1 MFCHS
6 FTVFIFLVVV
16 FVVVYSNLALN
27 SPSITQKASFASI
40 PESVDLS
47 TVKSDDFDSGS
58 VDQSTA
64 ESDNCDCKGNNHKD
78 LISGIPDH
86 AVDRRM
92 LGF

>member
-1 MFCHS
+1 M
-6 FTVFIFLVVV
+6 
-16 FVVVYSNLALN
+16 NLALN

-47 TVKSDDFDSGS
+47 TVKSDDCDSGS
-58 VDQSTA
+58 VDQQSTA
-64 ESDNCDCKGNNHKD
+64 ESDNCDCKENNHKD